1 MLNILTE
8 GLFFNLWQKKEA
20 NTDLWVYDL
29 LKEAKISENFTAQ
42 GSDIQEILKIKET
55 SEFY

>member
-1 MLNILTE
+1 M
-8 GLFFNLWQKKEA
+8 GKKEA
-20 NTDLWVYDL
+20 NTDLWVYNL

-42 GSDIQEILKIKET
+42 GSDIQEIIKIKEI